1 MDKNQQVIAFDYGEK
16 HIGVAVGQTVTNTAT
31 PLKPLLAKDG
41 QPDWQ
46 TVERLIKEWQPDYLL
61 VGLPLNMDTTEQ
73 LLTRRAKKFA
83 NRLKGRFGIT
93 VKMMDERL
101 SSVEAREQLFSAGG
115 FKGLNKNSIDS
126 QAARLILESWFNS
139 HSVS

>member
-16 HIGVAVGQTVTNTAT
+16 RIGVAVGQTVTNTAT

-83 NRLKGRFGIT
+83 NRLKGRFGIA

-126 QAARLILESWFNS
+126 QAACLILESWFNS
-139 HSVS
+139 HSAS

>member
-1 MDKNQQVIAFDYGEK
+1 MDKKQHVIAFDYGEK
-16 HIGVAVGQTVTNTAT
+16 RIGVAVGQTVTNTAT

-73 LLTRRAKKFA
+73 LLTRRAKKFS
-83 NRLKGRFGIT
+83 NRLKGRFGIA

-126 QAARLILESWFNS
+126 QAACLILESWFNS
-139 HSVS
+139 HSAS